1 MSFWGICDIKYDP
14 RCPVGQRVRILELG
28 DGRSSRFSHH
38 GRYLVEELSGVLVF
52 PLDINY
58 LNMLSWPWPRMLA
71 VLGMIV
77 GLKSSS
83 NIGWEK
89 IKEGS
94 LIAPSLGIVC

>member
-1 MSFWGICDIKYDP
+1 M
-14 RCPVGQRVRILELG
+14 GQRVRILELG

-38 GRYLVEELSGVLVF
+38 GRYLVGELSGCLVF

-83 NIGWEK
+83 NIGCKKKGRLLDSALIGDCLLKSFISGTLEVQNWE
-89 IKEGS
+89 
-94 LIAPSLGIVC
+94 V